1 MHPACIQCLDL
12 LRSKKAKLD
21 GMAWH
26 RSIFAKVPGNT
37 CRLVAAHECGHAGAA
52 DARTP
57 LSVLRQR
64 NMCYVHS
71 PQPHRRGRGWHSIHQ
86 LPPKPSWQL
95 PLPARWHC
103 IASLTRRH
111 VRGFVG
117 ASWEAPSKIAGGN
130 NGHALTA
137 QHVPVLAGAT
147 GPSGRRSAEL
157 FCHHCE
163 HPLPAEGIQAP
174 RAALP
179 RAPLATA
186 ACCAQERRGRQRFV
200 CTRPTE

>member
-64 NMCYVHS
+64 NMCS
-71 PQPHRRGRGWHSIHQ
+71 CAFPAAAPQGAGLAFHPPTSAQALMAASTASALALHRLAYPQARPGLCWCIVGGAQQNRGWQQRSRAHGAARAC
-86 LPPKPSWQL
+86 
-95 PLPARWHC
+95 ARWGHW
-103 IASLTRRH
+103 ALRPPQ
-111 VRGFVG
+111 RGTLL
-117 ASWEAPSKIAGGN
+117 S
-130 NGHALTA
+130 
-137 QHVPVLAGAT
+137 
-147 GPSGRRSAEL
+147 
-157 FCHHCE
+157 
-163 HPLPAEGIQAP
+163 PL
-174 RAALP
+174 
-179 RAPLATA
+179 
-186 ACCAQERRGRQRFV
+186 
-200 CTRPTE
+200 